1 MHEQWKKYFD
11 QPLGPPLPS
20 RPVDP
25 EREAELDGLL
35 AEYWKKPDEAP
46 ERTGRP
52 LAPKPPAR

>member
-25 EREAELDGLL
+25 EREAELDALL
-35 AEYWKKPDEAP
+35 AEHWKTPVVVDKPLP
-46 ERTGRP
+46 TVRGR
-52 LAPKPPAR
+52 LR